1 MTNKSEKKIKENA
14 KAKEDTAAPKEL
26 DIHYI
31 KSNCYRT
38 FHVDG
43 IFGGVTPVGK
53 IHVATFVE
61 RQVLPETVRQKVEP
75 DGKLGLEISRVTK
88 QGITREIEAGL
99 VMDVDMAKTFRN
111 WLDIKIKEF
120 EKVAEVQKIK
130 NRKV

>member
-1 MTNKSEKKIKENA
+1 MKENM
-14 KAKEDTAAPKEL
+14 KAAEDTAVPKEL

-31 KSNCYRT
+31 KSSCYRT

-43 IFGGVTPVGK
+43 IFGGVTPGGK

-61 RQVLPETVRQKVEP
+61 RQVLPETVRQKVGP
-75 DGKLGLEISRVTK
+75 DGKLGAEISRVTK

-99 VMDVDMAKTFRN
+99 VMDVGMARTFRD
-111 WLDIKIKEF
+111 WLDGKIKEF
-120 EKVAEVQKIK
+120 EKAVEAQKIR

>member
-1 MTNKSEKKIKENA
+1 MANKSEKKIKEIVNIS
-14 KAKEDTAAPKEL
+14 EDTAVPKEL

-43 IFGGVTPVGK
+43 IFGGVTPGGK
-53 IHVATFVE
+53 IHAATFVE
-61 RQVLPETVRQKVEP
+61 RQVLPETVRQKVGS
-75 DGKLGLEISRVTK
+75 DGKLGVEISRVTK

-99 VMDVDMAKTFRN
+99 VMDINMAKTFRD
-111 WLDIKIKEF
+111 WFDSKIKEF
-120 EKVAEVQKIK
+120 EKAVESQKIK